1 LKILKNKIGV
11 IGIIG
16 EIFFFVTGKI
26 FGWWKIFFIKI
37 RSLNNLELLLREI
50 LKILLSLIGL
60 LFSIRI
66 IWELL
71 IRGFLKRNL
80 LLLLMMLMLI

>member
-1 LKILKNKIGV
+1 LKILKNKIWV

-26 FGWWKIFFIKI
+26 FSWWKIFFIKI
-37 RSLNNLELLLREI
+37 RSLYNLELLLREI